1 MTRFAIRGLLSRK
14 LRTALTALAIVL
26 GVAMISGTYVLTDS
40 IDQAFD
46 KIFTDI
52 RKGSSAVI
60 TGRSAFDLSDGSGVT
75 DPTLDEG
82 LLGEVRELPSV
93 AEAEGSVDSDATQL
107 IGDDGK
113 AVVSGGAPNLGFSIA
128 NGDSDFNPLTL
139 VDGSWPGSNE
149 VVVDKE
155 TAADE
160 DFQVGETI
168 GVQAEGP
175 VERLRVSGIIQFSSG
190 LTIGGATLAGLDLPT
205 AQRLFKKVGRVDEI
219 AVAAK
224 PDVPDAELVREIEE
238 ILPPGAQVKTGGEQ
252 AQADSD
258 ETSEFISFLQG
269 FLLAFGGVALF
280 VGSFVIANSLSITI
294 AQRTREFATLRTIG
308 ATNRQVLGSV
318 MVEALVVGTVASI
331 VGLFLGLLLAKGLF
345 QLFDAVGFTLPN
357 SGLVF
362 EPRTIVVALAAGILV
377 TFLASVYPGFRAT
390 MVPPIAAVREG
401 AILPDEPLDRVRS
414 TLAGAL
420 MTGVGVT
427 VGVVA
432 ITTTPGNALVSALLA
447 VLGLILTL
455 FGCALFP
462 SRTLGA
468 LVSCGLGFAAL
479 IYGLFVPG
487 LGTTSVLLWMGV
499 GVLLVFFGVARVTTR
514 LIPSLS
520 AFMSPIARWS
530 VFALLVVF
538 WPFFTLPYWLLR
550 YGAWGPG
557 SAGKRV
563 LAFIAGALLNAL
575 ILTIVLGMWLRKAVT
590 RWEPEWPAE
599 FPGVIPDRSTTRV
612 GSENARRN
620 PQRTASTA
628 AALMIGLALV
638 TLVAT
643 LAAGIIASFEGSVN
657 DLWKTSD
664 SDYAIT
670 AQNNFSPIP
679 VDAAN
684 AAGQAPGVVAV
695 MNVRTGE
702 VRAFGETIF
711 ATAVDPTARELIILK
726 WKDGSQDVLADLGA
740 DGAFVDDGYADA
752 NDLVVGSPIE
762 LTFPDGSTE
771 RYAVGGIFDPPTG
784 GSPFGNVTIS
794 TEAWDAKV
802 ENPRNLYT
810 FIAMEGDVSDANTPA
825 LEEALAEFPNS
836 KVQTREQFIDNQI
849 SGLSSVLNILYV
861 LLALSVIVSLFG
873 IVNTLVLTVF
883 ERTREIGMLRA
894 IGMTRRQV
902 RRMIRHESVIT
913 ALIGAA
919 LGIVLGI
926 VLAALLIARVDFLV
940 FSFPTTQVIV
950 FVIAAVV
957 VGIVAA
963 IFPARRAAKLDPL
976 QAIAYE

>member
-1 MTRFAIRGLLSRK
+1 VGRFAVRGLLSRK
-14 LRTALTALAIVL
+14 LRTALTAIAIVL
-26 GVAMISGTYVLTDS
+26 GVAMISGTFVLTDS

-46 KIFTDI
+46 SIFTDI
-52 RKGSSAVI
+52 RKGSNAVI
-60 TGRSAFDLSDGSGVT
+60 SGKSAFDLGDQTGVSA
-75 DPTLDEG
+75 PTLSES
-82 LLGEVRELPSV
+82 LLPEVRALPDV

-128 NGDSDFNPLTL
+128 NGDSVFNPLTL
-139 VDGSWPGSNE
+139 VEGDWPGPNE
-149 VVVDKE
+149 VAIDKE
-155 TAADE
+155 TAAKE
-160 DFQVGETI
+160 DFEVGETI

-175 VERLRVSGIIQFSSG
+175 VERVRVSAIVQFSSG
-190 LTIGGATLAGLDLPT
+190 LTIGGATLAGFDLPT
-205 AQRLFKKVGRVDEI
+205 AQRLFKKVGQLDEI

-224 PDVPDAELVREIEE
+224 PGVTDAQLVREIEA
-238 ILPPGAQVKTGGEQ
+238 ILPSHAQVRTGSEQ
-252 AQADSD
+252 AVSDAADTND
-258 ETSEFISFLQG
+258 FISFLRG
-269 FLLAFGGVALF
+269 FLLAFGGIALF

-308 ATNRQVLGSV
+308 ATNRQILGSV
-318 MVEALVVGTVASI
+318 MVEALVVGVVASI
-331 VGLFLGLLLAKGLF
+331 VGLFLGLLLAEGLF
-345 QLFDAVGFTLPN
+345 ELFDAVGFTLPN

-362 EPRTIVVALAAGILV
+362 EPRTVVVALAAGILV

-401 AILPDEPLDRVRS
+401 ASLPGEPLDRIRGTSV
-414 TLAGAL
+414 AAL
-420 MTGVGVT
+420 VT
-427 VGVVA
+427 AVGVVVGGFA
-432 ITTTPGNALVSALLA
+432 ITTTPGNTLVSALLA
-447 VLGLILTL
+447 VLGLMLTL

-468 LVSCGLGFAAL
+468 IVSCALGFAAL
-479 IYGLFVPG
+479 VYGLFVPD
-487 LGTTSVLLWMGV
+487 LGTTRVLLWMGV

-514 LIPSLS
+514 LIPSLA
-520 AFMSPIARWS
+520 AFMSPIARWA
-530 VFALLVVF
+530 VFALLVLF
-538 WPFFTLPYWLLR
+538 WPLFTLPYWLLR

-557 SAGKRV
+557 AAGKRV
-563 LAFIAGALLNAL
+563 LAFVGGSLLNPL
-575 ILTIVLGMWLRKAVT
+575 IFGIVLVMWLRRALT

-643 LAAGIIASFEGSVN
+643 LAAGIIASFEGAVN
-657 DLWKTSD
+657 DLWKDSD

-679 VDAAN
+679 IDAAN
-684 AAGQAPGVVAV
+684 AAAQAPGVVAV

-702 VRAFGETIF
+702 VRAFDETIF
-711 ATAVDPTARELIILK
+711 ATAVDPTARELIALK
-726 WKDGSQDVLADLGA
+726 WKDGSQEVLANLGS
-740 DGAFVDDGYADA
+740 DGVFVDDGYAKS
-752 NDLVVGSPIE
+752 NDLAVGSPIE
-762 LTFPDGSTE
+762 LTFASGVTQT
-771 RYAVGGIFDPPTG
+771 YVVKGIFDPPTG
-784 GSPFGNVTIS
+784 GSPFGNVTLS

-802 ENPRNLYT
+802 ANPRNLYT
-810 FIAMEGDVSDANTPA
+810 FIAMKGDVNDSNTRA
-825 LEEALAEFPNS
+825 LEKSLAAFPNA
-836 KVQTREQFIDNQI
+836 KAQTRQEFIDNQI
-849 SGLSSVLNILYV
+849 SGLSAVLNILYV

-902 RRMIRHESVIT
+902 RQMIRHESVIT

-950 FVIAAVV
+950 FVIAAIV
-957 VGIVAA
+957 VGLIAA